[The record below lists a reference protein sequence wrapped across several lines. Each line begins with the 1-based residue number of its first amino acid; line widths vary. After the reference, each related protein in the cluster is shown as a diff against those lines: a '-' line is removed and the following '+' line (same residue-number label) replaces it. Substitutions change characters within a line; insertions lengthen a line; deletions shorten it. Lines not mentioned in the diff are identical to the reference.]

1 MQSSLYAS
9 YKVME
14 SNKEFNELNLD
25 SREVAK
31 MIGMQ
36 HPHLLRK
43 IDEVNKDFA
52 ESKIGL
58 SEYWEESTYKDAS
71 GKKNRFFKITKRG
84 CGFIAHKTTGTKGN
98 IFTHRYMEKFE
109 EMEKELYGE
118 LVPINNLQGIISN
131 AVTKEIDRLRKEHS
145 EYIKPLSAD
154 KYRIT
159 KYIKDRL
166 DITKANKEFD
176 LVKERVLMLLG
187 AEKWEDVP
195 VETLLNSMDLID
207 ESIKIIKS
215 ERKENQVTWF

>member
-1 MQSSLYAS
+1 MSGLIKTNQEIVA
-9 YKVME
+9 
-14 SNKEFNELNLD
+14 LD

-31 MIGMQ
+31 MIGVQ
-36 HPHLLRK
+36 HKHLLEK
-43 IDEVNKDFA
+43 IDGINEDLVA
-52 ESKIGL
+52 ENSSTKK
-58 SEYWEESTYKDAS
+58 YWFESTFENR
-71 GKKNRFFKITKRG
+71 GKIYRCFQITKRG
-84 CGFIAHKTTGTKGN
+84 CEFIAHKTTGTKGN
-98 IFTHRYMEKFE
+98 IFTHRYMERFE
-109 EMEKELYGE
+109 QMEKQLKGE
-118 LVPINNLQGIISN
+118 LVPINNLQSVISN

-195 VETLLNSMDLID
+195 VETLLNSINLID
-207 ESIKIIKS
+207 ESIKVVKAD
-215 ERKENQVTWF
+215 RKENQVAWF

>member
-1 MQSSLYAS
+1 MQEIIKTNNKEVITISSL
-9 YKVME
+9 
-14 SNKEFNELNLD
+14 
-25 SREVAK
+25 EVAK
-31 MIGMQ
+31 MIETQ
-36 HPHLLRK
+36 HKNLLRK
-43 IDEVNKDFA
+43 IDEVNEIFT
-52 ESKIGL
+52 ERKIEL
-58 SEYWEESTYKDAS
+58 SEYWEESAYKDDS
-71 GKKNRFFKITKRG
+71 GKKNRCFKITKRG
-84 CGFIAHKTTGTKGN
+84 CGFLANKATGEKGI
-98 IFTHRYMEKFE
+98 IFTHRYMERFD
-109 EMEKELYGE
+109 EMEKQLKDELSQ
-118 LVPINNLQGIISN
+118 INNLQEIQEIISD
-131 AVTKEIDRLRKEHS
+131 AVTKEIGRLRKEHS

-207 ESIKIIKS
+207 ESIRVIKS

>member
-1 MQSSLYAS
+1 MSGLIKTNQEIVA
-9 YKVME
+9 
-14 SNKEFNELNLD
+14 LD

-31 MIGMQ
+31 MIWVQ
-36 HPHLLRK
+36 HKHLLEK
-43 IDEVNKDFA
+43 IDGINEDLVA
-52 ESKIGL
+52 ENSSTKK
-58 SEYWEESTYKDAS
+58 YWFESTFENR
-71 GKKNRFFKITKRG
+71 GKIYRCFQITKRG
-84 CGFIAHKTTGTKGN
+84 CEFIAHKTTGTKGN
-98 IFTHRYMEKFE
+98 IFTHRYMERFE
-109 EMEKELYGE
+109 QMEKQLKGE
-118 LVPINNLQGIISN
+118 LVPINNLQSVIFN

-195 VETLLNSMDLID
+195 VETLLNSINLID
-207 ESIKIIKS
+207 ESIKVVKAD
-215 ERKENQVTWF
+215 RKENQVAWF

>member
-1 MQSSLYAS
+1 
-9 YKVME
+9 ME
-14 SNKEFNELNLD
+14 RQL
-25 SREVAK
+25 
-31 MIGMQ
+31 
-36 HPHLLRK
+36 H
-43 IDEVNKDFA
+43 
-52 ESKIGL
+52 
-58 SEYWEESTYKDAS
+58 
-71 GKKNRFFKITKRG
+71 
-84 CGFIAHKTTGTKGN
+84 
-98 IFTHRYMEKFE
+98 
-109 EMEKELYGE
+109 GE
-118 LVPINNLQGIISN
+118 LMPVNSLQSVISD
-131 AVTKEIDRLRKEHS
+131 AVTKEIGRLRKEHS

-207 ESIKIIKS
+207 ESIRVIKS

>member
-1 MQSSLYAS
+1 
-9 YKVME
+9 ME
-14 SNKEFNELNLD
+14 RQL
-25 SREVAK
+25 
-31 MIGMQ
+31 
-36 HPHLLRK
+36 H
-43 IDEVNKDFA
+43 
-52 ESKIGL
+52 
-58 SEYWEESTYKDAS
+58 
-71 GKKNRFFKITKRG
+71 
-84 CGFIAHKTTGTKGN
+84 
-98 IFTHRYMEKFE
+98 
-109 EMEKELYGE
+109 GE
-118 LVPINNLQGIISN
+118 LVPVNSLQSVISD

-154 KYRIT
+154 KYRIA

-207 ESIKIIKS
+207 ESIRVIKS

>member
-1 MQSSLYAS
+1 MQEIIKTNNKEVITISSL
-9 YKVME
+9 
-14 SNKEFNELNLD
+14 
-25 SREVAK
+25 EVAK
-31 MIGMQ
+31 MIETQ
-36 HPHLLRK
+36 HKNLLRK
-43 IDEVNKDFA
+43 IDEVNEIFT
-52 ESKIGL
+52 ERKIEL
-58 SEYWEESTYKDAS
+58 SEYWEESAYKDDS
-71 GKKNRFFKITKRG
+71 GKKNRCFKITKRG
-84 CGFIAHKTTGTKGN
+84 CGFLANKATGEKGI
-98 IFTHRYMEKFE
+98 IFTHRYMERFE
-109 EMEKELYGE
+109 EMEKQLKGE
-118 LVPINNLQGIISN
+118 LSQINNLQEIQEIISD
-131 AVTKEIDRLRKEHS
+131 AVTKEIGRLRKEHS

-207 ESIKIIKS
+207 ESIRVIKS